1 MGKFLFVRFWKK
13 WVWPDRR
20 WGLCLALQVLFFA
33 LSAVVPFLWGRV
45 TDTLAQSDPAAFV
58 KWIALYL
65 GLEIAQIFFLYMRGY
80 KIRRLEMDV
89 TRKIDERLYG
99 KYHSIPYSHVL
110 NSQTGD
116 AIQRITN
123 DVSNCSPLIIQ
134 AFSDLAGHIVLIVI
148 IMALMFLLSPIL
160 ALISIAVMCV
170 YALGYYF
177 YQKKTPAYVNARQQ
191 AQAKFISSIE
201 EGLEAAY
208 SIRVQGSYRGVMKS
222 FGKALENYFIKS
234 FAFYK
239 FGLLFQ
245 GVFSSAVTFI
255 MEVGII
261 AAGAW
266 LIFSGRMTV
275 GSVISFSLYINWLV
289 VFVNF
294 MSSYAATVEPALV
307 SLKRIEEVLNQ
318 PDAWVFD
325 NIKESP
331 PVIIGKN
338 AVEVKGLS
346 FSFDEK
352 PIFNELSLEI
362 PAGRTAIIKAESGR
376 GKSTL
381 LNLLL
386 KIYPSAD
393 GRIYIN
399 GMDINAL
406 DAGKLLGMIS
416 VVEQEPKFYGDSLLS
431 SVTGGDTDVSKDR
444 ILDAAKSLGLGEF
457 LEALLS
463 RESTKAKLS
472 ELSGGERKRLGMI
485 RGLVRQTPITI
496 LDEPTAFLDS
506 ATSFALME
514 RMRAQY
520 PDRTFIIFTH
530 DPLLDSFADTIIRL

>member
-1 MGKFLFVRFWKK
+1 MGKFLFVQFWKK

-20 WGLCLALQVLFFA
+20 WGICLALQILFFA

-45 TDTLAQSDPAAFV
+45 TDALAQSDSAAFV
-58 KWIALYL
+58 KWIAFYL
-65 GLEIAQIFFLYMRGY
+65 GLELAQIFFLYMRGY
-80 KIRRLEMDV
+80 KIRMLEMDV
-89 TRKIDERLYG
+89 TRKIDESLYG

-110 NSQTGD
+110 NTQTGD

-134 AFSDLAGHIVLIVI
+134 SFSDLAGHIVLIVI
-148 IMALMFLLSPIL
+148 IMALMFVLSPLL
-160 ALISIAVMCV
+160 ALISIAVMGV

-177 YQKKTPAYVNARQQ
+177 YQKKTPAFVNARQQ
-191 AQAKFISSIE
+191 AQSKFISSIE

-208 SIRVQGSYRGVMKS
+208 SIRVQGSFRGVMKS
-222 FGKALENYFIKS
+222 FRKALEHYFTKS

-266 LIFSGRMTV
+266 LIFSGKMTV

-289 VFVNF
+289 VFVSF

-318 PDAWVFD
+318 PDAWVYD
-325 NIKESP
+325 NIKEAP
-331 PVIIGKN
+331 PIKGKN
-338 AVEVKGLS
+338 AVELRGLC
-346 FSFDEK
+346 FAFDEK
-352 PIFNELSLEI
+352 PIFNQLNLEI

-399 GMDINAL
+399 GSDINEL
-406 DAGKLLGMIS
+406 DVGVLLGMIS
-416 VVEQEPKFYGDSLLS
+416 VVEQEPKFFGDNLLS
-431 SVTGGDTDVSKDR
+431 SVSGCDADVSKNR
-444 ILDAAKSLGLGEF
+444 IFDAAKSLGLGGF
-457 LEALLS
+457 LETLMS

-485 RGLVRQTPITI
+485 RGLSRQTPITI

-506 ATSFALME
+506 ETSVALME
-514 RMRAQY
+514 KMRAQY

-530 DPLLDSFADTIIRL
+530 DPLLDRFADMVIQL

>member
-1 MGKFLFVRFWKK
+1 MGKFLFVQFWKK

-20 WGLCLALQVLFFA
+20 WGICLALQILFFA

-45 TDTLAQSDPAAFV
+45 TDALAQSDSAAFV
-58 KWIALYL
+58 KWIAFYL
-65 GLEIAQIFFLYMRGY
+65 GLELAQIFFLYMRGY
-80 KIRRLEMDV
+80 KIRMLEMDV
-89 TRKIDERLYG
+89 TRKIDESLYG

-110 NSQTGD
+110 NTQTGD

-134 AFSDLAGHIVLIVI
+134 SFSDLAGHIVLIVI
-148 IMALMFLLSPIL
+148 IMALMFVLSPLL
-160 ALISIAVMCV
+160 ALISIAVMGV

-177 YQKKTPAYVNARQQ
+177 YQKKTPAFVNARQQ
-191 AQAKFISSIE
+191 AQSKFISSIE

-208 SIRVQGSYRGVMKS
+208 SIRVQGSFRGVMKS
-222 FGKALENYFIKS
+222 FRKALEHYFTKS

-266 LIFSGRMTV
+266 LIFSGKMTV

-289 VFVNF
+289 VFVSF

-318 PDAWVFD
+318 PDAWVYD
-325 NIKESP
+325 NIKEAP
-331 PVIIGKN
+331 PIKGKN
-338 AVEVKGLS
+338 AVELRGLC
-346 FSFDEK
+346 FAFDEK
-352 PIFNELSLEI
+352 PIFNQLNLEI

-393 GRIYIN
+393 VRIYIN
-399 GMDINAL
+399 GSDINEL
-406 DAGKLLGMIS
+406 DVGVLLGMIS
-416 VVEQEPKFYGDSLLS
+416 VVEQEPKFFGDNLLS
-431 SVTGGDTDVSKDR
+431 SVSGCDADVSKNR
-444 ILDAAKSLGLGEF
+444 IFDAAKSLGLGGF
-457 LEALLS
+457 LETLMS

-485 RGLVRQTPITI
+485 RGLSRQTPITI

-506 ATSFALME
+506 ETSVALME
-514 RMRAQY
+514 KMRAQY

-530 DPLLDSFADTIIRL
+530 DPLLDRFADMVIQL